1 MDFGFD
7 TNYKS
12 GFVAIIGRPNVGKS
26 TFLNKV
32 VGKKVAIMSDKP
44 QTTRNKIL
52 GIVTTDEYQIAF
64 TDTPGIHK
72 AKTELGRRM
81 VDASYSSTSGVD
93 AVIFMTTPVKSVLQG
108 DQIILDNLKK
118 LRIPVFLVINKV
130 DQLKK
135 FNDIDLTIAIY
146 KDLYPFAGIF
156 PISVLEDKNVD
167 KLLDTIRSVL
177 PFGPKF
183 YPDDMVSDHDNRFL
197 ISELIREKILLQTKE
212 EIPHSIAVVVDEMK
226 QNPDNPA
233 YTDILAT
240 IYVERDSQKK
250 IIIGAD
256 GAMIKNIKN
265 KSIADIKK
273 LLNTKVHLDLWVKV
287 KKDWK
292 DKAQLLASLGYSKE
306 SFE

>member
-1 MDFGFD
+1 MEFE
-7 TNYKS
+7 TYKS

-32 VGKKVAIMSDKP
+32 IGKKIAIISDKP

-52 GIVTTDEYQIAF
+52 GILTTDDYQIAF

-81 VDASYSSTSGVD
+81 VNASYESTGGVD
-93 AVIFMTTPVKSVLQG
+93 AIIFMTTPVKEPLAG
-108 DQIILDNLKK
+108 DLIILDNLKK
-118 LRIPVFLVINKV
+118 TRVPVFLVINKV

-135 FNDIDLTIAIY
+135 FNDIDLTIAKY

-167 KLLDTIRSVL
+167 ILLDAIRSAL
-177 PFGPKF
+177 PFGPKY
-183 YPDDMVSDHDNRFL
+183 YPDDMLSDHGNRF
-197 ISELIREKILLQTKE
+197 IVSELIREKILLLTKE
-212 EIPHSIAVVVDEMK
+212 EIPHSIACVVDDMK
-226 QNPDNPA
+226 DNPDNPN
-233 YTDILAT
+233 YTDIMAT

-250 IIIGAD
+250 IIIGHN
-256 GAMIKNIKN
+256 GEMIKEIKN
-265 KSIADIKK
+265 KSINDIKK
-273 LLNTKVHLDLWVKV
+273 LLEKKVHLDLWVKV

-292 DKAQLLASLGYSKE
+292 DRPEELAHLGYKVDE
-306 SFE
+306 L